1 MNTSYIKNLTAH
13 ILIYVSAICVA
24 VLSACSDDI
33 DFPTTEDCPVGMPAE
48 ITLSLDLGD
57 MAVISRD
64 ELADGLDNKI
74 TSLWVAAYR
83 ADGSK
88 ELLASTTVNKTV
100 QNEFHE
106 NFGSVT
112 LDITSGPTYIVA
124 VANYDHRMASI
135 ETGGS
140 LISLSE
146 ALAGADSWDKFCDIA
161 VFFDN
166 QGNTFID
173 APANPLVMS
182 GFYTEQDHSY
192 DDIPEQDHSS
202 GDRPELSVLT
212 VKPGKNTP
220 PGKIHLRRMISQVKF
235 NISFDHKN
243 IKSCDI
249 SSWQVY
255 NLPSNAW
262 LHEPDKDD
270 VSEQK
275 PLNSFDVRKAP
286 DHVGYNNSVRRTDI
300 SESKEIFS
308 FDFWQLEN
316 KRTGIN
322 SAASDYASRE
332 KEYKNADGSNS
343 GKYVSLVDAI
353 DSTDPNNNAT
363 YVVFHAILE
372 MNVDQDGKSLGTT
385 TRIVETDYTVH
396 LGYVKGVG
404 NDFNCFRNSKYT
416 YTVNI
421 KNVGDLYVEAVREG
435 DNEKAPGVEGSISDI
450 TEVYYELDAHY
461 AAINVE
467 LTDLNL
473 QDFNYYI
480 SATRLDGTEIII
492 NSREESTVPAS
503 TSDDYKYL
511 TWVEF
516 RKTDEGKLASYKPR
530 TGDNSDKQ
538 TYTLD
543 EIKALSKQKAFT
555 SGWYTMFIN
564 EYVYE
569 KTTAADGNEYGSENW
584 KGYVNRR
591 PRRMWLIVKSEV
603 SPDNESVYFESK
615 YAVSQKSIQC
625 YYNVNAKDLESALG
639 IEHENETFG
648 LALRN
653 DFNYFVKTVNSYGEA
668 QTFVNTE
675 TTPGRNDIAGRYNI
689 AQYIAG
695 STDQTLNWNYNPAND
710 NKDYM
715 WNTYLNVNSFQ
726 YIPAINKQ
734 GVNIAAHT
742 EQLPQIMTQDITEI
756 WPNNLATYEPSTSR
770 IQAITA
776 CLNRNRDLN
785 GDGLINAG
793 ELRWFVP
800 TSSQSLRIILGR
812 QSLEDPLLDPKDIDR
827 LSDTNNGY
835 NTRLMFYTSNG
846 KNLWAMEGT
855 SLSQHRQWPNSVS
868 SPWEVRCV
876 RNLGSNMTQINS
888 AAANTPAFKKVDGKN
903 IVDLSLSM
911 KTV

>member
-1 MNTSYIKNLTAH
+1 MYTSYIKKLT
-13 ILIYVSAICVA
+13 INISIYVSALCLAI
-24 VLSACSDDI
+24 LSSCSDDI
-33 DFPTTEDCPVGMPAE
+33 DLPTTEDCPVGLPAE

-57 MAVISRD
+57 MAVISRG
-64 ELADGLDNKI
+64 ELADGLDKRI

-83 ADGSK
+83 ADGAN
-88 ELLASTTVNKTV
+88 ELLGSTTVSKTV
-100 QNEFHE
+100 QGEYHE
-106 NFGSVT
+106 DFGSVT
-112 LDITSGPTYIVA
+112 FSLTSGRAYIVA
-124 VANYDHRMASI
+124 VANYNHRMATMKTDG
-135 ETGGS
+135 ELVS
-140 LISLSE
+140 LPE
-146 ALAGADSWDKFCDIA
+146 ALASADTWDKFRDIA

-173 APANPLVMS
+173 APSNPLVMS
-182 GFYTEQDHSY
+182 GFYADNFYPDKDHL
-192 DDIPEQDHSS
+192 S

-220 PGKIHLRRMISQVKF
+220 SGKIHLRRMISQVKF
-235 NISFDHKN
+235 NISYDARK

-300 SESKEIFS
+300 SESKGTFS

-316 KRTGIN
+316 KRTGIIPDT
-322 SAASDYASRE
+322 SGDPDVVYRKRE
-332 KEYKNADGSNS
+332 QEYKKDGVTNS
-343 GKYVSLVDAI
+343 GKYVSLVNAI

-372 MNVDQDGKSLGTT
+372 MNVDQDGKSLGNT
-385 TRIVETDYTVH
+385 TRIVEADYTVH
-396 LGYVKGVG
+396 LGYVKKEETNDV
-404 NDFNCFRNSKYT
+404 NDFNCLRNSKYT
-416 YTVNI
+416 YKVNI
-421 KNVGDLYVEAVREG
+421 KNVGDLYVEAVLEG

-450 TEVYYELDAHY
+450 TDVYYELDAHY

-467 LTDLNL
+467 LTNLNL

-492 NSREESTVPAS
+492 NSRDESTVPS
-503 TSDDYKYL
+503 PTSDDYKYL

-516 RKTDEGKLASYKPR
+516 RKTDKDKLASYKPR

-543 EIKALSKQKAFT
+543 EIKVLSKQKAFT

-569 KTTAADGNEYGSENW
+569 DSEKAVAGNESDSRNW

-625 YYNVNAKDLESALG
+625 YYNVNAADLKSALG
-639 IEHENETFG
+639 IEHENESFG

-653 DFNYFVKTVNSYGEA
+653 DFNYFVDGFDGNGNTIN
-668 QTFVNTE
+668 VNTK
-675 TTPGRNDIAGRYNI
+675 TTPGRCDIAGRYNI

-695 STDQTLNWNYNPAND
+695 STDQILDWNYNSAND
-710 NKDYM
+710 NTDYM
-715 WNTYLNVNSFQ
+715 WSNYLNINNFQ
-726 YIPAINKQ
+726 SIP
-734 GVNIAAHT
+734 
-742 EQLPQIMTQDITEI
+742 EI
-756 WPNNLATYEPSTSR
+756 
-770 IQAITA
+770 I
-776 CLNRNRDLN
+776 
-785 GDGLINAG
+785 
-793 ELRWFVP
+793 
-800 TSSQSLRIILGR
+800 
-812 QSLEDPLLDPKDIDR
+812 
-827 LSDTNNGY
+827 
-835 NTRLMFYTSNG
+835 
-846 KNLWAMEGT
+846 
-855 SLSQHRQWPNSVS
+855 SVH
-868 SPWEVRCV
+868 
-876 RNLGSNMTQINS
+876 
-888 AAANTPAFKKVDGKN
+888 
-903 IVDLSLSM
+903 
-911 KTV
+911 